1 MARVVQVY
9 SLLADNYFHGLD
21 PPGGDCEK
29 IQHHKMET
37 RDARRVSGRGIK
49 GRKWNKTIYSVRQRE
64 EVVILVRKVMNIV
77 RCNGDCLKMCSV
89 ILNFGFMS

>member
-9 SLLADNYFHGLD
+9 SLLADNYFHGLG
-21 PPGGDCEK
+21 PPSGNCEK

-64 EVVILVRKVMNIV
+64 EVVILVRKAMNIV

-89 ILNFGFMS
+89 ILNFGIMS

>member
-21 PPGGDCEK
+21 PPSGNCEK

-49 GRKWNKTIYSVRQRE
+49 GRKWNKTRYTIGQRE
-64 EVVILVRKVMNIV
+64 EVVILVRKAMNIV
-77 RCNGDCLKMCSV
+77 RCNWDCLKMCSV